1 MVTRGFV
8 LADADSFYASCE
20 RVFDPALAGRPVV
33 VLSNNDGCVVAR
45 SREAKALGIPE
56 GQPWFK
62 LREFARM
69 HGVTARSSNYEL
81 YASISR
87 RMMRVMDQW
96 LPGRVAYS
104 IDECFLDPPRA
115 DADRTLRLMRHAI
128 LRGVGVPVTVTMAP
142 TRTLAKLLSHW
153 AKHTPG
159 TGGAAVWDDLDP
171 TLRETIMRST
181 PVGDVWGVGRRN
193 APRLTAMGLTDA
205 MRLRDADQTAIRR
218 RFGVN
223 LARTVLELNG
233 VPCVELA
240 GGDAVDGR
248 REHMIVY
255 SRMFGRPVTDT
266 DGLRAVAGVHAQHA
280 AVRLRRQGSL
290 ARLVG
295 AWAATSPY
303 RADYRTAGGWL
314 RPEDPTDDP
323 SEIATLAARI
333 LADHCPTGLRWA
345 RAAVI
350 LTDLTDRDTYMTLP
364 GLEPRL
370 DEGLADAIDRINHRY
385 GAMHAG
391 IGYAGLRGAGRD
403 DTDTGAD
410 WRMRRTMLSP
420 RATTR
425 WDEIAI
431 ARAT

>member
-1 MVTRGFV
+1 MVNGFV

-20 RVFDPALAGRPVV
+20 RVFDPSLASRPVV

-81 YASISR
+81 YASLSA
-87 RMMRVMDQW
+87 RMMRVMDRW
-96 LPGRVAYS
+96 LPGHVVYS

-142 TRTLAKLLSHW
+142 TRTLAKLLSRW
-153 AKHTPG
+153 AKHEPG

-193 APRLTAMGLTDA
+193 APRLTAMGLTTA
-205 MRLRDADQTAIRR
+205 ARLRDADQGLIRH

-233 VPCVELA
+233 TPCVDLA
-240 GGDAVDGR
+240 GGDAVDGH

-255 SRMFGRPVTDT
+255 SRMFGRPVTDM

-314 RPEDPTDDP
+314 RPADPTDDP
-323 SEIATLAARI
+323 SEIAMLAARI
-333 LADHCPTGLRWA
+333 LADHCPVFVQWNCG
-345 RAAVI
+345 
-350 LTDLTDRDTYMTLP
+350 
-364 GLEPRL
+364 RL
-370 DEGLADAIDRINHRY
+370 SIVFQ
-385 GAMHAG
+385 
-391 IGYAGLRGAGRD
+391 
-403 DTDTGAD
+403 
-410 WRMRRTMLSP
+410 SS
-420 RATTR
+420 
-425 WDEIAI
+425 
-431 ARAT
+431 

>member
-1 MVTRGFV
+1 MTPGFV

-20 RVFDPALAGRPVV
+20 RVFDPGLASRPVV

-45 SREAKALGIPE
+45 SREAKALGVRE
-56 GQPWFK
+56 GTPWFTM
-62 LREFARM
+62 REFARM
-69 HGVTARSSNYEL
+69 HGVVARSSNYEL

-87 RMMRVMDQW
+87 RMMRVMDRW

-104 IDECFLDPPRA
+104 IDECFLDPPAR
-115 DADRTLRLMRHAI
+115 DPDRTLRLMRHAV
-128 LRGVGVPVTVTMAP
+128 LKGVGVPVTVTMAP
-142 TRTLAKLLSHW
+142 TRTLAKLLSRW
-153 AKHTPG
+153 SKHEPG

-193 APRLTAMGLTDA
+193 APRLTAMGLTTA
-205 MRLRDADQTAIRR
+205 ARLRDADQGLIRH

-233 VPCVELA
+233 TPCVELA
-240 GGDAVDGR
+240 GGDAVDGH

-255 SRMFGRPVTDT
+255 SRMFGRPVTDM

-290 ARLVG
+290 TRLVG

-303 RADYRTAGGWL
+303 KADYRTAGGWL

-323 SEIATLAARI
+323 IEIARLAASI
-333 LADHCPTGLRWA
+333 LAGHCPAGMRWA

-350 LTDLTDRDTYMTLP
+350 LTDLTDRDTYVTLL

-370 DEGLADAIDRINHRY
+370 DEGLADAIDAINHRY
-385 GAMHAG
+385 GPMRAG
-391 IGYAGLRGAGRD
+391 IGYAGIRGRGRD
-403 DTDTGAD
+403 DADTGAD

>member
-20 RVFDPALAGRPVV
+20 RVFDPGLAGRPVV

-45 SREAKALGIPE
+45 SREAKNLGIQE
-56 GQPWFK
+56 GVPWFK

-81 YASISR
+81 YASLSA

-104 IDECFLDPPRA
+104 IDECFLDPPAR
-115 DADRTLRLMRHAI
+115 DPDRTLRLMRHAV
-128 LRGVGVPVTVTMAP
+128 LKGVGVPVTVTMAP

-153 AKHTPG
+153 AKHTPD

-193 APRLTAMGLTDA
+193 APRLTAMGLTTA
-205 MRLRDADQTAIRR
+205 ARLRDADQGLIRH

-233 VPCVELA
+233 TPCVELA
-240 GGDAVDGR
+240 GGDAVDGH

-255 SRMFGRPVTDT
+255 SRMFGRPVTDM

-290 ARLVG
+290 TRLVG

-323 SEIATLAARI
+323 IEIARLAASI
-333 LADHCPTGLRWA
+333 LAGHCPAGMRWA

-350 LTDLTDRDTYMTLP
+350 LTDLTDRDTYVTLL

-370 DEGLADAIDRINHRY
+370 DEGLADAIDAINHRY
-385 GAMHAG
+385 GPMRAG
-391 IGYAGLRGAGRD
+391 IGYAGIRGRGRD
-403 DTDTGAD
+403 DADTGAD

>member
-1 MVTRGFV
+1 MTRGFV

-20 RVFDPALAGRPVV
+20 RVFDPGLAGRPVV

-45 SREAKALGIPE
+45 SREAKNLGIQE
-56 GQPWFK
+56 GVPWFK

-81 YASISR
+81 YASLSA

-104 IDECFLDPPRA
+104 IDECFLDPPAR
-115 DADRTLRLMRHAI
+115 DPDRTLRLMRHAV
-128 LRGVGVPVTVTMAP
+128 LKGVGVPVTVTMAP

-153 AKHTPG
+153 AKHTPD

-205 MRLRDADQTAIRR
+205 MRLRDADQGLIRH

-223 LARTVLELNG
+223 LARTVLELRG

-240 GGDAVDGR
+240 GGDAVDGH

-255 SRMFGRPVTDT
+255 SRMFGRPVTDM

-290 ARLVG
+290 TRLVG

-323 SEIATLAARI
+323 IEIARLAASI
-333 LADHCPTGLRWA
+333 LAGHCPAGMRWA

-350 LTDLTDRDTYMTLP
+350 LTDLTDRDTYVTLL

-370 DEGLADAIDRINHRY
+370 DEGLADAIDAINHRY
-385 GAMHAG
+385 GPMRAG
-391 IGYAGLRGAGRD
+391 IGYAGIRGRGRD
-403 DTDTGAD
+403 DADTGAD

>member
-1 MVTRGFV
+1 MVNGFV

-20 RVFDPALAGRPVV
+20 RVFDPGLAGRPVV

-81 YASISR
+81 YASLSA
-87 RMMRVMDQW
+87 RMMRVMDRW

-128 LRGVGVPVTVTMAP
+128 LRGVDVPVTVTMAP
-142 TRTLAKLLSHW
+142 TRTLAKLLSRW
-153 AKHTPG
+153 AKHEPG

-171 TLRETIMRST
+171 TLRERILRDT

-205 MRLRDADQTAIRR
+205 ARLRDADQTMIRH

-223 LARTVLELNG
+223 LARTVLELRG
-233 VPCVELA
+233 IPCVDPA

-248 REHMIVY
+248 REHMIVC
-255 SRMFGRPVTDT
+255 SRMFGRPITDV
-266 DGLRAVAGVHAQHA
+266 DGLRAAAGVHAQKA
-280 AVRLRRQGSL
+280 AIRLRRQGSL
-290 ARLVG
+290 TRLVG

-314 RPEDPTDDP
+314 RPADPTDDP
-323 SEIATLAARI
+323 SEIARLAARI
-333 LADHCPTGLRWA
+333 LTDHCPTGLRWA

-350 LTDLTDRDTYMTLP
+350 LTDLTDRDTYRTLP
-364 GLEPRL
+364 GMEPRL
-370 DEGLADAIDRINHRY
+370 DEGLADAIDAINHRF
-385 GAMHAG
+385 GSMHAG
-391 IGYAGLRGAGRD
+391 VGYAGIRGQGRED
-403 DTDTGAD
+403 ADTGAS
-410 WRMRRTMLSP
+410 WRMRRGMLSR

-431 ARAT
+431 AKAT

>member
-1 MVTRGFV
+1 MVNGFV

-20 RVFDPALAGRPVV
+20 RVFDPSLAGRPVV

-45 SREAKALGIPE
+45 SREAKTLGIPE

-62 LREFARM
+62 LKEFARS
-69 HGVTARSSNYEL
+69 HDVTARSSNYEL
-81 YASISR
+81 YASLSR

-104 IDECFLDPPRA
+104 IDECFLDPPSR
-115 DADRTLRLMRHAI
+115 DADQTLRLMRRAI
-128 LRGVGVPVTVTMAP
+128 LRGVGVPVTVTMAH
-142 TRTLAKLLSHW
+142 TRTLAKLLSRW
-153 AKHTPG
+153 AKHTPDA
-159 TGGAAVWDDLDP
+159 GGVAVWDDLDP
-171 TLRETIMRST
+171 MLRERILRDT

-233 VPCVELA
+233 TPCTELP
-240 GGDAVDGR
+240 GGDAVNGH
-248 REHMIVY
+248 REHMIVC
-255 SRMFGRPVTDT
+255 SRMFGHPITDM
-266 DGLRAVAGVHAQHA
+266 DGLRAAAGVHAQRA
-280 AVRLRRQGSL
+280 ALRLRCQGSL
-290 ARLVG
+290 TRLVG

-303 RADYRTAGGWL
+303 VPGYRVAGGWL
-314 RPEDPTDDP
+314 RPTDPTDRP
-323 SEIATLAARI
+323 GEIARLAGRI
-333 LADHCPTGLRWA
+333 LADHCPTGMRWA

-350 LTDLTDRDTYMTLP
+350 LTDLTDRDTYVTLP

-370 DEGLADAIDRINHRY
+370 DEGLADAIDRVNHRY
-385 GAMHAG
+385 GAMHVG
-391 IGYAGLRGAGRD
+391 VGYAGIRGRGRD
-403 DTDTGAD
+403 DADTGAD
-410 WRMRRTMLSP
+410 WRMRRTMLSR

-425 WDEIAI
+425 WDEIAVVK
-431 ARAT
+431 AT

>member
-1 MVTRGFV
+1 MNGFV

-20 RVFDPALAGRPVV
+20 RVFDPGLAGRPVV

-45 SREAKALGIPE
+45 SREAKTLGVRE
-56 GQPWFK
+56 GTPWFTM
-62 LREFARM
+62 REFARM
-69 HGVTARSSNYEL
+69 HGVVARSSNYEL

-87 RMMRVMDQW
+87 RMMRVMDRW

-142 TRTLAKLLSHW
+142 TRTLAKLLSRW
-153 AKHTPG
+153 AKHEPG

-193 APRLTAMGLTDA
+193 APRLTAMGLTTA
-205 MRLRDADQTAIRR
+205 ARLRDADQGLIRH

-233 VPCVELA
+233 TPCVDLA
-240 GGDAVDGR
+240 GGDAVDGH

-255 SRMFGRPVTDT
+255 SRMFGRPVTDM

-314 RPEDPTDDP
+314 RPADPTDDP
-323 SEIATLAARI
+323 SEIAMLAARI
-333 LADHCPTGLRWA
+333 LADHCPVFVQWNCG
-345 RAAVI
+345 
-350 LTDLTDRDTYMTLP
+350 
-364 GLEPRL
+364 RL
-370 DEGLADAIDRINHRY
+370 SIVFQ
-385 GAMHAG
+385 
-391 IGYAGLRGAGRD
+391 
-403 DTDTGAD
+403 
-410 WRMRRTMLSP
+410 SS
-420 RATTR
+420 
-425 WDEIAI
+425 
-431 ARAT
+431 

>member
-1 MVTRGFV
+1 
-8 LADADSFYASCE
+8 
-20 RVFDPALAGRPVV
+20 
-33 VLSNNDGCVVAR
+33 
-45 SREAKALGIPE
+45 
-56 GQPWFK
+56 
-62 LREFARM
+62 
-69 HGVTARSSNYEL
+69 
-81 YASISR
+81 
-87 RMMRVMDQW
+87 
-96 LPGRVAYS
+96 
-104 IDECFLDPPRA
+104 
-115 DADRTLRLMRHAI
+115 
-128 LRGVGVPVTVTMAP
+128 
-142 TRTLAKLLSHW
+142 
-153 AKHTPG
+153 
-159 TGGAAVWDDLDP
+159 
-171 TLRETIMRST
+171 MRST

-193 APRLTAMGLTDA
+193 APRLTAMGLTTA
-205 MRLRDADQTAIRR
+205 ARLRDADQGLIRH

-233 VPCVELA
+233 TPCVDLA
-240 GGDAVDGR
+240 GGDAVDGH

-255 SRMFGRPVTDT
+255 SRMFGRPVTDM

-290 ARLVG
+290 ARLIG

-314 RPEDPTDDP
+314 RPADPTDDP
-323 SEIATLAARI
+323 SEIAMLAARI

-370 DEGLADAIDRINHRY
+370 DEGLADAIDAINHRY

-391 IGYAGLRGAGRD
+391 IGYAGIRGQGRD
-403 DTDTGAD
+403 DADTGAD
-410 WRMRRTMLSP
+410 WRIRRTMLSP

-425 WDEIAI
+425 WDEIATVK
-431 ARAT
+431 AA

>member
-20 RVFDPALAGRPVV
+20 RVFDPGLAGRPVV

-45 SREAKALGIPE
+45 SREAKNLGIQE
-56 GQPWFK
+56 GVPWFK

-81 YASISR
+81 YASLSA

-104 IDECFLDPPRA
+104 IDECFLDPPAR
-115 DADRTLRLMRHAI
+115 DPDRTLRLMRHAV
-128 LRGVGVPVTVTMAP
+128 LKGVGVPVTVTMAP

-153 AKHTPG
+153 AKHTPD

-223 LARTVLELNG
+223 LARTVLELRG

-303 RADYRTAGGWL
+303 KAD
-314 RPEDPTDDP
+314 
-323 SEIATLAARI
+323 
-333 LADHCPTGLRWA
+333 CPTGLRWA

-350 LTDLTDRDTYMTLP
+350 LTDLTDRDTFMTLP

>member
-1 MVTRGFV
+1 MTAGFV

-20 RVFDPALAGRPVV
+20 RVFDPGLAGRPVV

-45 SREAKALGIPE
+45 SREAKALGVRE
-56 GQPWFK
+56 GTPWFRM
-62 LREFARM
+62 REFARM
-69 HGVTARSSNYEL
+69 HGVVARSSNYEL

-87 RMMRVMDQW
+87 RMMRVMDRW

-142 TRTLAKLLSHW
+142 TRTLAKLLSRW
-153 AKHTPG
+153 AKHEPG

-193 APRLTAMGLTDA
+193 APRLTAMGLTTA
-205 MRLRDADQTAIRR
+205 ARLRDADQGLIRH

-223 LARTVLELNG
+223 LARTVLELRG
-233 VPCVELA
+233 TPCVDLA
-240 GGDAVDGR
+240 GGDAVDGH

-255 SRMFGRPVTDT
+255 SRMFGRPVTDM
-266 DGLRAVAGVHAQHA
+266 DGLRAVAGVHAQK
-280 AVRLRRQGSL
+280 AVIRLRRQGSL
-290 ARLVG
+290 TRLVG

-323 SEIATLAARI
+323 SEIARLAARI
-333 LADHCPTGLRWA
+333 LTDHCPPGMRWA

-350 LTDLTDRDTYMTLP
+350 LTDLTDRDTYRTLL

-370 DEGLADAIDRINHRY
+370 DEGLADAIDAINHRY
-385 GAMHAG
+385 GPMHAG
-391 IGYAGLRGAGRD
+391 VGHAGIRGQDREDA
-403 DTDTGAD
+403 DTGAS
-410 WRMRRTMLSP
+410 WRMRRGMLSR

-425 WDEIAI
+425 WDEIATVH
-431 ARAT
+431 AA

>member
-1 MVTRGFV
+1 MTRGFV

-20 RVFDPALAGRPVV
+20 RVFDPGLAGRPVV

-45 SREAKALGIPE
+45 SREAKNLGIQE
-56 GQPWFK
+56 GVPWFK

-81 YASISR
+81 YASLSA

-104 IDECFLDPPRA
+104 IDECFLDPPAR
-115 DADRTLRLMRHAI
+115 DPDRTLRLMRHAV
-128 LRGVGVPVTVTMAP
+128 LKGVGVPVTVTMAP

-153 AKHTPG
+153 AKHTPD

-223 LARTVLELNG
+223 LARTVLELRG

-303 RADYRTAGGWL
+303 KAD
-314 RPEDPTDDP
+314 
-323 SEIATLAARI
+323 
-333 LADHCPTGLRWA
+333 CPTGLRWA

-350 LTDLTDRDTYMTLP
+350 LTDLTDRDTFMTLP

>member
-1 MVTRGFV
+1 MVKGFV

-20 RVFDPALAGRPVV
+20 RVFDPKLVGRPVV

-45 SREAKALGIPE
+45 SREAKALGVRE
-56 GQPWFK
+56 GTPWFRM
-62 LREFARM
+62 REFARM
-69 HGVTARSSNYEL
+69 HGVVARSSNYEL
-81 YASISR
+81 YASLSR

-104 IDECFLDPPRA
+104 IDECFLDPPSREP
-115 DADRTLRLMRHAI
+115 DRTLRLMRHAT

-153 AKHTPG
+153 AKHEPA
-159 TGGAAVWDDLDP
+159 TGGVAVWDDLDP
-171 TLRETIMRST
+171 TLREMIMRST
-181 PVGDVWGVGRRN
+181 PVGDVWGVGRSN
-193 APRLTAMGLTDA
+193 APRLTAMGLTTA
-205 MRLRDADQTAIRR
+205 ARLRDADQGLIRH

-233 VPCVELA
+233 TPCVDLA

-248 REHMIVY
+248 RGHMIVY

-266 DGLRAVAGVHAQHA
+266 DGLRAAAGVHAQHA

-323 SEIATLAARI
+323 SEIAMLAARI
-333 LADHCPTGLRWA
+333 LADRCPTGLRWA

-350 LTDLTDRDTYMTLP
+350 LTDLTDRDAYVTLP

-370 DEGLADAIDRINHRY
+370 DEGLADAIDAINHRY

-391 IGYAGLRGAGRD
+391 IGYAGLRGRGRD
-403 DTDTGAD
+403 DADTGAD

-425 WDEIAI
+425 WDEIAVVK
-431 ARAT
+431 AT

>member
-20 RVFDPALAGRPVV
+20 RVFDPGLAGRPVV

-45 SREAKALGIPE
+45 SREAKNLGIQE
-56 GQPWFK
+56 GVPWFK

-81 YASISR
+81 YASLSA

-104 IDECFLDPPRA
+104 IDECFLDPPAR
-115 DADRTLRLMRHAI
+115 DPDRTLRLMRHAV
-128 LRGVGVPVTVTMAP
+128 LKGVGVPVTVTMAP

-153 AKHTPG
+153 AKHTPD

-223 LARTVLELNG
+223 LARTVLELRG

-290 ARLVG
+290 TRLVG

-314 RPEDPTDDP
+314 RPEMLVLLRASGMPAVFDHARLHRMMLDVASGQAGYRDLLAYVN
-323 SEIATLAARI
+323 SER
-333 LADHCPTGLRWA
+333 
-345 RAAVI
+345 
-350 LTDLTDRDTYMTLP
+350 
-364 GLEPRL
+364 
-370 DEGLADAIDRINHRY
+370 
-385 GAMHAG
+385 
-391 IGYAGLRGAGRD
+391 
-403 DTDTGAD
+403 
-410 WRMRRTMLSP
+410 S
-420 RATTR
+420 
-425 WDEIAI
+425 
-431 ARAT
+431 

>member
-1 MVTRGFV
+1 MVNGFV

-20 RVFDPALAGRPVV
+20 RVFDPSLASRPVV

-81 YASISR
+81 YASLSA
-87 RMMRVMDQW
+87 RMMRVMDRW
-96 LPGRVAYS
+96 LPGHVAYS

-142 TRTLAKLLSHW
+142 TRTLAKLLSRW
-153 AKHTPG
+153 AKHEPG

-205 MRLRDADQTAIRR
+205 ARLRDADQGLIRH

-223 LARTVLELNG
+223 LARSVLELRG
-233 VPCVELA
+233 IPCVDLA

-255 SRMFGRPVTDT
+255 SRMFGRPVTDM
-266 DGLRAVAGVHAQHA
+266 DGLRAAAGVHAQKA
-280 AVRLRRQGSL
+280 AIRLRRQGGL
-290 ARLVG
+290 TRLVG

-303 RADYRTAGGWL
+303 APGYRMAGGWL

-323 SEIATLAARI
+323 SEIARLAARI
-333 LADHCPTGLRWA
+333 LTDHCPTGVRWA
-345 RAAVI
+345 RAAVL
-350 LTDLTDRDTYMTLP
+350 LTDLTDRDTYRTLP

-370 DEGLADAIDRINHRY
+370 DEGLADAIDAINHRY
-385 GAMHAG
+385 GPMHAG
-391 IGYAGLRGAGRD
+391 VGHAGIRGQGRED
-403 DTDTGAD
+403 ADTGAE
-410 WRMRRTMLSP
+410 WRMRRNMLSR

-425 WDEIAI
+425 WDEIATVH
-431 ARAT
+431 AA